1 MKSAVIIAGGKQ
13 YLVAE
18 DQELD
23 IELTDEAKDLSFV
36 PLLVF
41 DEKNASVGAPE
52 VKGGEVT
59 ASIVEPS
66 VKGEKL
72 KIMKFK
78 AKKRVRRLTG
88 HRQKHTR
95 IKITGIK

>member
-1 MKSAVIIAGGKQ
+1 MKQAVIITGGKQ

-18 DQELD
+18 EQELD
-23 IELTDEAKDLSFV
+23 IELTPEAKELSFV

-41 DEKNASVGAPE
+41 DEKKASVGAPE
-52 VKGGEVT
+52 VKGGKVT
-59 ASIVEPS
+59 ASVLEPE

-78 AKKRVRRLTG
+78 PKKRVRRLTG

-95 IKITGIK
+95 IKITGIS